1 MATQLITKAVNYKGI
16 NATQIFFQPLFKDV
30 VGLGAFKLMSNVRNK
45 QKMGFVNKLE
55 GIVQKKTGCGFT
67 PSGKLGVYERTISV
81 NPAKINLEI
90 CNDEFKNTL
99 WEEKTKSGNLQYD
112 LSGTEIMDILLQQAR
127 EGAAADILKLFWY
140 GDTAS
145 NDILLNVADGI
156 WQVHI
161 PTLVANN
168 LIPRVNTNA
177 GTPLAAGDATDFLQE
192 VYDNAPLALKG
203 LPVSMKAFMVS
214 GSIYEWYVKD
224 LQAANVYVGVSMQ
237 VNGVADVRFNG
248 IPVIPNYLWDVTD
261 TNDLGAPDT
270 HRILY
275 TTPENLVFATDMTSD
290 LNSFMVFTDEL
301 EEKTYVKANFDLGTN
316 YVHESL
322 FSVGY

>member
-1 MATQLITKAVNYKGI
+1 MATTLQQKQVSYKGN

-67 PSGKLGVYERTISV
+67 PSGKLGVYDRTISV

-112 LSGTEIMDILLQQAR
+112 LTGTEIMDILLQQAR
-127 EGAAADILKLFWY
+127 EGAAADILKLFWF

-145 NDILLNVADGI
+145 DDILLNVADGI

-161 PTLVANN
+161 PALVTQN
-168 LIPRVNTNA
+168 LIPYTNT
-177 GTPLAAGDATDFLQE
+177 GSGSPLAAGDATDYLQE
-192 VYDNAPLALKG
+192 VFDEAPLALKG

-214 GSIYEWYVKD
+214 GSVYDAYVKD
-224 LQAANVYVGVSMQ
+224 LQAANLAIGVALT
-237 VNGVADVRFNG
+237 VNGVSDVRFNG
-248 IPVIPNYLWDVTD
+248 IPVIPNYLWDVYD
-261 TNDLGAPDT
+261 SVDLELDDM

-275 TTPENLVFATDMTSD
+275 TTPQNLVFATDMTSD
-290 LNSFMVFTDEL
+290 LNSFMVFTDDL
-301 EEKTYVKANFDLGTN
+301 TEKTYVKANFDLGTN

>member
-1 MATQLITKAVNYKGI
+1 MATQLISKQVSYKGI
-16 NATQIFFQPLFKDV
+16 NSTMIFFQPLFKDV
-30 VGLGAFKLMSNVRNK
+30 IGLNAFKLMSNVRNK

-67 PSGKLGVYERTISV
+67 PNGKLGVYEREISV
-81 NPAKINLEI
+81 SPAKINLEI

-140 GDTAS
+140 GDKAS
-145 NDILLNVADGI
+145 TDINLNIADGI

-161 PTLVANN
+161 PALVAQN
-168 LIPRVNTNA
+168 LVPYVNTNA

-203 LPVSMKAFMVS
+203 LPLSMKYFMVS
-214 GSIYEWYVKD
+214 GSVYDWYVKD
-224 LQAANVYVGVSMQ
+224 LQAANVYVGVSMT

-290 LNSFMVFTDEL
+290 LNSFMVFTDDL
-301 EEKTYVKANFDLGTN
+301 TEKTYVKANFDLGTN